1 MNRILLILLVFISYS
16 SYSQDTIP
24 DSLKHPY
31 KKAMLYS
38 AILPGAG
45 QIYNSINSDLRPKK
59 AYWKVP
65 LIYTALGSAGYFL
78 VSNQLTQKSLKVEYT
93 KRMENSLD
101 LNPTW
106 EPYDDQGVLLLYRQY
121 LDWRDLSILGL
132 AAVYFIQIA
141 DAAVEAHFL
150 HFDVSE
156 NLTMKL
162 EPTLMNYKSPGI
174 SLKMSFR

>member
-1 MNRILLILLVFISYS
+1 MNRVLTLFVLSLFFSLS
-16 SYSQDTIP
+16 AQDTIP
-24 DSLKHPY
+24 DTLKHPY

-65 LIYTALGSAGYFL
+65 LIYTAMGTAGYFL
-78 VSNQLTQKSLKVEYT
+78 VSNQLTQKSLKTEYKNRIDNAT
-93 KRMENSLD
+93 N

-106 EPYDDQGVLLLYRQY
+106 EPYDDQGVLFLYRQY

-150 HFDVSE
+150 HFEVSE
-156 NLTMKL
+156 NLTMKF

>member
-1 MNRILLILLVFISYS
+1 MNRVLTLFVLSLFYS
-16 SYSQDTIP
+16 LSAQDTIP
-24 DSLKHPY
+24 DTLKHPY

-38 AILPGAG
+38 AIIPGAG

-65 LIYTALGSAGYFL
+65 LIYTALGTAGYFL
-78 VSNQLTQKSLKVEYT
+78 VSNQLTQKSLKEEYT
-93 KRMENSLD
+93 YRIENSQNLYSK
-101 LNPTW
+101 W
-106 EPYDDQGVLLLYRQY
+106 EPYDDQGVLFLYRQY

-156 NLTMKL
+156 NLTMKF

>member
-1 MNRILLILLVFISYS
+1 
-16 SYSQDTIP
+16 
-24 DSLKHPY
+24 
-31 KKAMLYS
+31 
-38 AILPGAG
+38 
-45 QIYNSINSDLRPKK
+45 
-59 AYWKVP
+59 
-65 LIYTALGSAGYFL
+65 
-78 VSNQLTQKSLKVEYT
+78 
-93 KRMENSLD
+93 MENSLD

-106 EPYDDQGVLLLYRQY
+106 EAYDDQGVLFLYRQY

-156 NLTMKL
+156 NLTMKF

>member
-1 MNRILLILLVFISYS
+1 MSRFLIISFLS
-16 SYSQDTIP
+16 FSFLSFSQDTIP

-31 KKAMLYS
+31 KKAILYS
-38 AILPGAG
+38 AIIPGGG
-45 QIYNSINSDLRPKK
+45 QIYNSINSDFRPKK

-65 LIYTALGSAGYFL
+65 LIYAALGTAGYFL
-78 VSNQLTQKSLKVEYT
+78 ISNQITQKSLKTEYQNRIDNAT
-93 KRMENSLD
+93 A

-106 EPYDDQGVLLLYRQY
+106 ESYDDQGVLFLYRQY

-141 DAAVEAHFL
+141 DAAIEAHFL

-156 NLTMKL
+156 NLTMKF
-162 EPTLMNYKSPGI
+162 EPTLLNYKSPGLRI
-174 SLKMSFR
+174 KMVFR